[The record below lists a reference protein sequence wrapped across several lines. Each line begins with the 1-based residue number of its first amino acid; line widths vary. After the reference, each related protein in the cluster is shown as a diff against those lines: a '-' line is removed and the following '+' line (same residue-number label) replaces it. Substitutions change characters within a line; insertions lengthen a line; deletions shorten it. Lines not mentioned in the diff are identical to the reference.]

1 MESLLGHDRERTRL
15 RELYEGGRG
24 PHTLL
29 LCGPEGVGRRPLARW
44 LAALV
49 NCAEDD
55 VRRRPCGQCD
65 SCRQVASGEDP
76 DVREIGPERETRGG
90 RSKRRS
96 EIRIDQL
103 VPRPQGD
110 PDPVAPWL
118 WGRPRRRMRVA
129 ILDHAEALN
138 AGAANA
144 FLKVLEEPPRWALI
158 VLLAPAPD
166 ALLPTV
172 ASRCTALRLGT
183 VDTANFA
190 DVAPHPALRLGLPGP
205 LLAARAD
212 PEAFAAARGAA
223 ETFLQ
228 GIRATSERPPGGRR
242 ARTRGGGQRRSARP
256 AARAAAR
263 APPARYAR
271 AADALDRCEAALDAY
286 AQPALALAVLALELR
301 PLLA

>member
-1 MESLLGHDRERTRL
+1 
-15 RELYEGGRG
+15 
-24 PHTLL
+24 
-29 LCGPEGVGRRPLARW
+29 
-44 LAALV
+44 
-49 NCAEDD
+49 
-55 VRRRPCGQCD
+55 
-65 SCRQVASGEDP
+65 
-76 DVREIGPERETRGG
+76 
-90 RSKRRS
+90 
-96 EIRIDQL
+96 
-103 VPRPQGD
+103 
-110 PDPVAPWL
+110 
-118 WGRPRRRMRVA
+118 MRVA

-228 GIRATSERPPGGRR
+228 GIRGDLLSALQAADAL
-242 ARTRGGGQRRSARP
+242 AREV
-256 AARAAAR
+256 AASGDPLALLREPLR
-263 APPARYAR
+263 ELPPARYAR